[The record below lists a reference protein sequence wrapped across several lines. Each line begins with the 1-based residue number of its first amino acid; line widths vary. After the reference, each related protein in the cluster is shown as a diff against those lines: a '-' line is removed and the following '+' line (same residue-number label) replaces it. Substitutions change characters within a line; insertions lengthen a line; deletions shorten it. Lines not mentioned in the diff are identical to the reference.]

1 MKRTIAAMTLLA
13 SAAAFTAP
21 AVAMEQELTML
32 ELAVGN
38 ALEGVGVRDVDV
50 MSLTVSQLAIIK
62 NVLSSDDSVNDKARR
77 IEAIISR

>member
-1 MKRTIAAMTLLA
+1 MKRTFAAMTILA
-13 SAAAFTAP
+13 SATAFAAPSF
-21 AVAMEQELTML
+21 AMEQELTML

-38 ALEGVGVRDVDV
+38 ALEQVGVRDVDV

-62 NVLSSDDSVNDKARR
+62 NVLASDDSNNDKARR